1 MGEYEDSKESLTSIA
16 SEKMDQCLMP
26 ELKTKFLYNL
36 DSPTY
41 KYLKK
46 ESSSTAEYSNNQL
59 SI

>member
-46 ESSSTAEYSNNQL
+46 ESSSTADY
-59 SI
+59 